1 MDKIIAQLDGGTL
14 EERIKAS
21 KEFLGLTDE
30 QSFQDLD
37 IDDGD
42 AEQD

>member
-1 MDKIIAQLDGGTL
+1 MDKTITQLDGGTL

-30 QSFQDLD
+30 QTFQDLE
-37 IDDGD
+37 IDD
-42 AEQD
+42 ENIEEN